1 MNTDFIITTTNNIE
15 YGTIQKYIN
24 TVCSNV
30 VVGTNIFSDFAASIT
45 DFFGGRSASYQK
57 KLETIY
63 KEASEELK
71 RKACR
76 LGANAIIGFKVD
88 FDEISGKDKSM
99 FMVSAS
105 GTACVVEYKECPQE
119 SGQKSEGI
127 IEQSELDKEILRRFI
142 IKSIESGNGLEEQ
155 WVEFLCG
162 NPQKDIINTLI
173 KNYVIISTGTYQ
185 NENSIKQLRY
195 IERIFLNYSRET
207 IIPSIYS
214 KYLEEGCGCIKK
226 LITNCNLFDAKSVL
240 DVLKNNI
247 SLGISLLNTKRD
259 YYTKEEIRIMEDILK
274 FLDNLPDLGKI
285 ETVKSGMFGKEQS
298 KYICPNGHKNDSDE
312 TYCTNST
319 CGLNIKGLTKKQ
331 VEKIEQF
338 RENVEAL
345 KFLFN
350 RH

>member
-105 GTACVVEYKECPQE
+105 GTACIVKYKECLQE
-119 SGQKSEGI
+119 SKQKEDGI
-127 IEQSELDKEILRRFI
+127 IEQAELEKEILRRFI
-142 IKSIESGNGLEEQ
+142 IKSIETGNGLEEQ

-162 NPQKDIINTLI
+162 NPQKDLVDTLI
-173 KNYVIISTGTYQ
+173 KNYIIISTGTYQ

-195 IERIFLNYSRET
+195 IERVFSNYSGEI

-214 KYLEEGCGCIKK
+214 KYLEEGCGCIKS
-226 LITNCNLFDAKSVL
+226 LIINCNLFDAKSVL
-240 DVLKNNI
+240 DVLQNNI
-247 SLGISLLNTKRD
+247 SLGVAILSAKRD
-259 YYTKEEIRIMEDILK
+259 YYTKEEIEVMESILR

-285 ETVKSGMFGKEQS
+285 EAVKSGMFGKEQS
-298 KYICPNGHKNDSDE
+298 KYICPNGHKNDFNE

-338 RENVEAL
+338 REKVEAL